1 MSNNFLITLGT
12 LATPIML
19 LFAFLACVDA
29 VEKKTIRAAIRIL
42 FFLVLTGS
50 LIFYIYQWWNAG
62 STKVNASRTAVT
74 VAVKDPRSPM
84 VPRRLVVATPAI
96 TSTTDV
102 SGILRSPCVAPNA
115 YAAAT
120 GTTAVEPLN
129 CSDHGDPMLAVATS
143 DGNPALLVVK
153 DGTAYVAPLSDTDIT
168 PPDDDTIA
176 YCAGICTADDL
187 AAKTGGTITHDAGI
201 EGDTLITA
209 DGTPR
214 TVKLKKN
221 PAYTALTPSN

>member
-1 MSNNFLITLGT
+1 MSNHFLINLGT

-19 LFAFLACVDA
+19 LFAFLACADA

-42 FFLVLTGS
+42 FFLALAGGLT
-50 LIFYIYQWWNAG
+50 FYIYQWWNAD
-62 STKVNASRTAVT
+62 STKVNANRTAVT

-102 SGILRSPCVAPNA
+102 NGILRSPCDAPNA

-129 CSDHGDPMLAVATS
+129 CLDHGNPMLAVTTS

-153 DGTAYVAPLSDTDIT
+153 DETAYIAPLSDTDIT
-168 PPDDDTIA
+168 PPT
-176 YCAGICTADDL
+176 T
-187 AAKTGGTITHDAGI
+187 
-201 EGDTLITA
+201 
-209 DGTPR
+209 
-214 TVKLKKN
+214 
-221 PAYTALTPSN
+221 TPSPTAPASAPPTTWPPRPAAPSPTTPA